1 MSKDLFSAA
10 GFYEFVEEKKLMGS
24 KCKSCGELFL
34 PPRPLC
40 SACHG
45 EEMEWVEMSGQG
57 KLEAFTVT
65 LYGPTRMIQAGYS
78 AKNPYC
84 VGVVRLDEGP
94 AISAQILGL
103 DLSKPEEIK
112 IGTPMTL
119 TFINR
124 KEGEVEKTY
133 IGFEAA

>member
-1 MSKDLFSAA
+1 MSKDFYNAA
-10 GFYEFVEEKKLMGS
+10 GFYEFVDEKKLMGTR
-24 KCKSCGELFL
+24 CKSCGELFL
-34 PPRPLC
+34 PPRPVC
-40 SACHG
+40 SSCHS
-45 EEMEWVEMSGQG
+45 EEMEWVEMGGKG

-65 LYGPTRMIQAGYS
+65 LYGPTRMVQAGYGP
-78 AKNPYC
+78 KNPYC

-112 IGTPMTL
+112 IGTPMSL

-124 KEGEVEKTY
+124 TEGEVEKTY
-133 IGFEAA
+133 VGFEAA